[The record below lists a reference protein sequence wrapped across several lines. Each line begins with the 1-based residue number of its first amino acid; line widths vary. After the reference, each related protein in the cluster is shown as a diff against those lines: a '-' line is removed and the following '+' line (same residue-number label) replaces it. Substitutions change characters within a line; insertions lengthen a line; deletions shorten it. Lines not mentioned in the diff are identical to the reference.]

1 MTLNAN
7 GNPNAAWII
16 KTGSTLVTAST
27 SAVVL
32 IGGANPCNSDNI
44 TWRIGS
50 SATLGSST
58 SFLGNILASAS
69 VTLNTGVGIAMV
81 PAITLGAVQST
92 STTTCAGSSG
102 STTIAYLNVGTT
114 VVIAQPTN
122 IAPNTVVN
130 VGIVKLVLN
139 EQIAFSTPD
148 DGLTVNAVHVTVNVL
163 GLVTANVVVASS
175 ESDIGN
181 CT

>member
-1 MTLNAN
+1 
-7 GNPNAAWII
+7 
-16 KTGSTLVTAST
+16 
-27 SAVVL
+27 
-32 IGGANPCNSDNI
+32 
-44 TWRIGS
+44 
-50 SATLGSST
+50 
-58 SFLGNILASAS
+58 
-69 VTLNTGVGIAMV
+69 MV

-102 STTIAYLNVGTT
+102 TTTIAYLKVGAT

-122 IAPNTVVN
+122 IAPNTRVN

-148 DGLTVNAVHVTVNVL
+148 DGLRSTPCTCVVNVL

-181 CT
+181 CA